1 MYSEMYYY
9 RSLRS
14 SEVHLCLGMGEG
26 EGSIDPRLGT
36 PAVAFLQGQILI
48 SKFMLRLENKADVNS
63 ALGN

>member
-1 MYSEMYYY
+1 
-9 RSLRS
+9 
-14 SEVHLCLGMGEG
+14 MGEG